1 MNEQQARNKGYS
13 FTGHYQRTRE
23 ILMNSLNQLHDAGYK
38 AVIVTEPD
46 SKYSRGIIIG
56 TGYSIYAEQK
66 YFADQR
72 RAELT
77 TKLGSF
83 SKRRE
88 HTLSEYNQHLK
99 EINDEEKRT
108 TDELKELEQ

>member
-13 FTGHYQRTRE
+13 FTGHYQRTKE
-23 ILMNSLNQLHDAGYK
+23 TIMNNLNQLRDTGYK

-46 SKYSRGIIIG
+46 SKYSRGTRG
-56 TGYSIYAEQK
+56 KGYALYAEQK